1 MPTQT
6 MTPTQEQ
13 LFKLLLEIDDICKR
27 HDIEYFLDQGT
38 ILGLVRHGGF
48 LPWDND
54 LDICMTEQNY
64 DKFVAACQEDL
75 DPKTRRFC
83 DNRHNREFPTVFG
96 HYIDTTCCRMTDRTP
111 FWDYYCGQTIDV
123 FCLVELPGDLEEN
136 RRISNLYFAYD
147 EYVNQSFNHY
157 KRKTEDIWQIYQDLY
172 KREREIGR
180 DAVLA
185 ECEAQIFG
193 HHYDDCTM
201 YMCTSARM
209 HWNTFL
215 PKSIYDNPRMMEW
228 NGRKFR
234 IPGDWYTMMAINY
247 GDRFYEV
254 PRNPIIHSEMSHTGI
269 PVEPYVDD
277 FMATT
282 DKKKFLSDRL
292 EAKNRAAEYGVKY
305 NRIQTPLF
313 KGLGAVM
320 SHELDQRIAD
330 EGVGLMEL
338 VNTNTIEAAEKLEE
352 ILGDYLPRQKHTSV
366 EYWRGHFGHSDD
378 ADCAIMWV
386 LLVNYANVQGMIRLL
401 QVRMQNGLPITT
413 DMQRIM
419 DAGMHFRRM
428 KKKWYYHELSD
439 GCPEEAWVWEN
450 LPHTQEVCTWHA
462 MYDFYA
468 RHAQGTENAPSLD
481 ECLKEALELRG
492 EFPGSDLVAKLLA
505 DTLLERNNAVCNEC
519 PLEHADEPLHAN
531 GADGQGSTND
541 ITSVAASDC
550 SDRAWTLA
558 LLVEI
563 RETSCNGFLLSEAA
577 DLLAQAT
584 EQELAQARADY
595 EAWCEKRGELPASKP
610 AKPKPSQKR
619 FIDLKAH
626 LLALATEIDETCK
639 ELGIPYAQCTH
650 VADWARM
657 REQFVGAQ
665 CELHVM
671 MRSAHAIK
679 LKKALKAKN
688 LPNRGFEDLST
699 NPELPF
705 NHIRYIDTG
714 TTLIDADSHVPLKLP
729 GVAVV
734 IHPLYSAKRG
744 VLQRRREWGHAF
756 LKGGWPLFEAE
767 MSEKRWK
774 AIEETRKAE
783 SLFGSKVVA
792 RYLYSC
798 LKKDDPKAKE
808 LIGLDAPNKY
818 HQVKVDASMLD
829 EAEYRPFAGIE
840 LPLPH
845 DLDVYLDRW
854 SGKNWSK
861 VDKNRW
867 KPISANRIRC
877 ISSADMGFE
886 ETAKLFADRG
896 VDINKLQSDIRE
908 LFLWCDQELDPWKK
922 TADTWYAR
930 ARLSRDRIDI
940 YEWLLPH
947 ADELKAAS
955 DAGDVKKLEAILEES
970 GYLERSSAFL
980 TYWDLGLFITPQL
993 FEYAKEVWASQG
1005 KDTLAKRIWEKVP
1018 IQHKEQDLAAF
1029 LSGYPRY

>member
-1 MPTQT
+1 MPAQI

-54 LDICMTEQNY
+54 LDICMTEPNY
-64 DKFVAACQEDL
+64 DKFVEACQKDL
-75 DPKTRRFC
+75 DPATRRFC
-83 DNRHNREFPTVFG
+83 DNRRNREFPTVFG
-96 HYIDTTCCRMTDRTP
+96 HYVDTTCCRMTDRTP

-185 ECEAQIFG
+185 ECEEQIFG

-228 NGRKFR
+228 NGREFR

-282 DKKKFLSDRL
+282 DKKELLADRL
-292 EAKNRAAEYGVKY
+292 EAKNRSAEYGVKY
-305 NRIQTPLF
+305 NRVQTPLF
-313 KGLGAVM
+313 RGLGAVM
-320 SHELDQRIAD
+320 SHELDQRIA
-330 EGVGLMEL
+330 EAGVDLMEL
-338 VNTNTIEAAEKLEE
+338 VHANTIEAAKQLEA

-366 EYWRGHFGHSDD
+366 EYWRGHFGHSDA

-401 QVRMQNGLPITT
+401 QVRMQNGLPITK

-428 KKKWYYHELSD
+428 KKKWYYHELPN

-450 LPHTQEVCTWHA
+450 LPRTQEVRTWHA
-462 MYDFYA
+462 MYNFYA
-468 RHAQGTENAPSLD
+468 RHLKGSTPAPSLE
-481 ECLKEALELRG
+481 ECLEETLTLRK

-505 DTLLERNNAVCNEC
+505 DILLERNDAFD
-519 PLEHADEPLHAN
+519 H
-531 GADGQGSTND
+531 
-541 ITSVAASDC
+541 
-550 SDRAWTLA
+550 SDRAWALA
-558 LLVEI
+558 LLFEVK
-563 RETSCNGFLLSEAA
+563 ETSCNGFLLSEVAN
-577 DLLAQAT
+577 LLAQAT
-584 EQELAQARADY
+584 DQELAQAQADY
-595 EAWCEKRGELPASKP
+595 EAWCEKRGKLPAAKP
-610 AKPKPSQKR
+610 VKPKPGQKR
-619 FIDLKAH
+619 FIDLKSH
-626 LLALATEIDETCK
+626 LLTLAAEIDETCK

-650 VADWARM
+650 VADWARN
-657 REQFVGAQ
+657 RQQFLGAQ

-679 LKKALKAKN
+679 LKKALEAKRV
-688 LPNRGFEDLST
+688 PNRGFEDLST

-705 NHIRYIDTG
+705 NHIRYVDTG
-714 TTLIDADSHVPLKLP
+714 TTFIDADSHIPLKLL

-744 VLQRRREWGHAF
+744 SVQKRLEWGHSF
-756 LKGGWPLFEAE
+756 LKGGWSLFEAE
-767 MSEKRWK
+767 MSEKKRK
-774 AIEETRKAE
+774 AIDWARKVE
-783 SLFGSKVVA
+783 SAFGSKAVA
-792 RYLYSC
+792 HYLYSC
-798 LKKDDPKAKE
+798 LKKDDPKASE
-808 LIGLDAPNKY
+808 LLGLDAPNKC
-818 HQVKVDASMLD
+818 HQVKVDVAMLTK
-829 EAEYRPFAGIE
+829 AEYRPFAGIE

-845 DLDVYLDRW
+845 DLDTYLDRW

-861 VDKNRW
+861 VDKANW
-867 KPISANRIRC
+867 KPVTANRIRC

-886 ETAKLFADRG
+886 ETVKLLASKG
-896 VDINKLQSDIRE
+896 VDTDKLQNDIRE
-908 LFLWCDQELDPWKK
+908 LFFWCDQELDPWKK
-922 TADTWYAR
+922 AADTWYAR

-955 DAGDVKKLEAILEES
+955 DAGDVAKLEELLTES

-993 FEYAKEVWASQG
+993 FEYAKQVWKAQN
-1005 KDTLAKRIWEKVP
+1005 KETMADRILAKVP
-1018 IQHKEQDLAAF
+1018 ARHKKQDLAAF
-1029 LSGYPRY
+1029 LARYPRY